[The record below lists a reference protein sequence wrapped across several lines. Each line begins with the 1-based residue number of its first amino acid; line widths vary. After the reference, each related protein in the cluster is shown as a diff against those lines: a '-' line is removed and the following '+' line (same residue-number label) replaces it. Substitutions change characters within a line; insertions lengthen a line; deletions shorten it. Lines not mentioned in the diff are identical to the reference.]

1 MGGGAIM
8 ENQKLTDKERVEV
21 EQALGKSIVYQ
32 TYKLALF
39 KTIEKENPTKEEIMG
54 GFELIFLKAYQ
65 DDEELK
71 KDIDKILARKAYNE
85 LK

>member
-1 MGGGAIM
+1 M
-8 ENQKLTDKERVEV
+8 EIGKFTDKERVEV
-21 EQALGKSIVYQ
+21 EQALEKSIIYK
-32 TYKLALF
+32 TYNLALLR
-39 KTIEKENPTKEEIMG
+39 TIEITNPTKEEIMG